1 MTETTQ
7 LCTNNAAHMRG
18 PTASTWWRRRR
29 VVASYRPAARP
40 AVIEKAAESRV
51 VYFLPIYV
59 FISTT
64 TPRLRDTPLKT
75 TKLKISHHG
84 VGWRLVHGAN
94 QIVAANRANK
104 RRVFGPRLGGR
115 RNQCAARMGQTRTE
129 ATFTH
134 IADLQHKQSA
144 VTPATAVLS

>member
-1 MTETTQ
+1 MYKQ
-7 LCTNNAAHMRG
+7 CCAHAR
-18 PTASTWWRRRR
+18 TDRSTWWRRRR
-29 VVASYRPAARP
+29 VVASYRPATRP

-115 RNQCAARMGQTRTE
+115 RNASAPRGWVRPARWRPLHT
-129 ATFTH
+129 
-134 IADLQHKQSA
+134 LQIYSTSNQ
-144 VTPATAVLS
+144 L